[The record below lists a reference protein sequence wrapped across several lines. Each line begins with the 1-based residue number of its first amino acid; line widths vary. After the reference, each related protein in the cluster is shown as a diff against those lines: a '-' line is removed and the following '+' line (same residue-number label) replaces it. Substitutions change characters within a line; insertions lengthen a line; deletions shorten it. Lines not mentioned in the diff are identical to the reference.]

1 MVVGTSAAF
10 DCRPNHD
17 EATMSTSTTS
27 SATAA
32 SNTVS
37 LGASVSGGKTTVTT
51 ERTIILAQIRGLQKQ
66 LGEVTKQLQT
76 LSPSDPA
83 AIQQRI
89 ELEHEIEGIQEEIR
103 ALQNELLQKSAD
115 QKVQVSAGKDGSA
128 DAAAAPSSSSSSS
141 SSSAGSGDG
150 GGSGGG
156 GGAAPAASTATVG
169 SVIDTQA

>member
-1 MVVGTSAAF
+1 MVVSTSAAF

-17 EATMSTSTTS
+17 EASMSTSTTG

-76 LSPSDPA
+76 LAGKSDPA
-83 AIQQRI
+83 SIQESI

-141 SSSAGSGDG
+141 SSSAGSGD
-150 GGSGGG
+150 SGGG
-156 GGAAPAASTATVG
+156 APAASTATVG
-169 SVIDTQA
+169 SVIDIQA

>member
-1 MVVGTSAAF
+1 M
-10 DCRPNHD
+10 
-17 EATMSTSTTS
+17 STTS
-27 SATAA
+27 TSGTSGGAL

-37 LGASVSGGKTTVTT
+37 LGAAYKGGSKTVVTT

-76 LSPSDPA
+76 VAGASDPA
-83 AIQQRI
+83 SIQLSI

-115 QKVQVSAGKDGSA
+115 QKVQVSAAKDDGKSGAVASTA
-128 DAAAAPSSSSSSS
+128 SSSSSSS
-141 SSSAGSGDG
+141 SGLSPGSADS
-150 GGSGGG
+150 
-156 GGAAPAASTATVG
+156 GAAPAASTATVG